1 MKKFT
6 LGDVCQKASSNIAQK
21 DLLERTGKYPVFGAS
36 GFIKNIDFYHQK
48 EEYIAIVKDGSGI
61 GRTMLLPAYS
71 SVIGTMQY
79 LIPTKKYDVYFKS
92 DHFNLIKQF
101 IKNKSSEKSIFQLI
115 FSILNMK
122 QQFAIVLI

>member
-79 LIPTKKYDVYFKS
+79 LIPTKKYD
-92 DHFNLIKQF
+92 
-101 IKNKSSEKSIFQLI
+101 
-115 FSILNMK
+115 ILNIYIMPYY
-122 QQFAIVLI
+122 I